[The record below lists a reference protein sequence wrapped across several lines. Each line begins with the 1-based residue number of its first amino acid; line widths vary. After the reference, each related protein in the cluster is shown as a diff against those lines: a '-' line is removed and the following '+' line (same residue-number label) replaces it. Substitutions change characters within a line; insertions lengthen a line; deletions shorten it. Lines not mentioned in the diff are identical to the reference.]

1 MPSREGANV
10 FLAGRTLARVEAVAE
25 EITVAGGVAERAQAD
40 ALDEGAVEEHADA
53 VAERTG
59 GIDVSFNA
67 ISNEDV

>member
-1 MPSREGANV
+1 VPSREGANV

-53 VAERTG
+53 VAEKAG